1 MREEI
6 KEWVQ
11 SCEQWQRNKA
21 ENVAYLGLLQ
31 PLDIP
36 TQVWT
41 DVCMDFIEGLPKS
54 EGKNV
59 IMVVLDWLSKYA
71 HFLTINHPYTAVEVA
86 KLYFD
91 QVVKLHK
98 SPKFYR

>member
-11 SCEQWQRNKA
+11 SCEQWQRNKG

-41 DVCMDFIEGLPKS
+41 DVYMDFIEGLPKS